1 MTRIAVLL
9 PYKDMAEMARRVI
22 DENHDRIEY
31 VKVIES
37 ENAVN
42 EARIAAEQ
50 GADIIIAR
58 GYQAQLIKNYTNIPV
73 VEMRFH
79 AQEIGLLIQRAKK
92 LSRKERPVIGL
103 AAFENMLCD
112 LSRMEELFGVRLL
125 ISYIDRIEEVPDILH
140 DMRREGTDCVIGGDT
155 VCQEAEKIGCYSV
168 KFTATE
174 ESVRDAMERAK
185 SMAYAVENEKRNTA
199 QFETMLDTSFNG
211 IIKINSD
218 GRIIAINRLVENLLG
233 KDMEEVKGEMLYDVF
248 PQIDK
253 WVVDAILTG
262 ERENCSSSIEIRG
275 RSWMFLAAPIQFDE
289 QIAGAILS
297 LHAITELVRKDRQ
310 MASHMLLHGY
320 TAETHFP
327 DIHTDDHAMRK
338 VLETAKEYSLSDSPV
353 LIYGGTGTEYYHIAE
368 AIHNNSI
375 RKGGP
380 FVSVNISGLKEEQ
393 QMAVLFGS
401 RNEAA
406 GKEPWGKGALVRASH
421 GTILIKEIEKL
432 TLPVQY
438 QLTRV
443 ILDGALNRTDILPM
457 DNVDVRVIGMTRK
470 NLQYS
475 VNKGLFQESLY
486 YVLHALTLE
495 IPPLN
500 ERSRDLRYYIDKY
513 FKEFCQKYN
522 KPLVITEGGYECLL
536 AFAWQG
542 NTLQVRAFME
552 RLVLTAKKRSIAEGV
567 IRKLYGE
574 LYPYV
579 DGARGE
585 ERVVVYKSEEAVK
598 ISELLRKH
606 RGSRKLAAEELG
618 ISTTTLW
625 RKMNKHGIES
635 KYGVPE
641 KNERDIE

>member
-9 PYKDMAEMARRVI
+9 PYKDMAETAQRVI
-22 DENHDRIEY
+22 DENHYQIDY

-37 ENAVN
+37 EDAVN

-79 AQEIGLLIQRAKK
+79 AQEIGLLIQRAKR
-92 LSRKERPVIGL
+92 LSHKERPVIGL

-112 LSRMEELFGVRLL
+112 LSHMEELFDIRLL

-140 DMRREGTDCVIGGDT
+140 NMKREGADCVIGGDT

-168 KFTATE
+168 KFRATG

-199 QFETMLDTSFNG
+199 QFETVLDTSFNG
-211 IIKINSD
+211 IIKINFD
-218 GRIIAINRLVENLLG
+218 GRIIAVNRLVENLLG
-233 KDMEEVKGEMLYDVF
+233 KDMEEVKGEMLYDIF

-253 WVVDAILTG
+253 WVVDAILSG

-275 RSWMFLAAPIQFDE
+275 RNWMFLAAPIQFDE
-289 QIAGAILS
+289 QITGAILS
-297 LHAITELVRKDRQ
+297 LHAITEIARKDRQ
-310 MASHMLLHGY
+310 MANHMLLHGY
-320 TAETHFP
+320 TAETRFS
-327 DIHTDDHAMRK
+327 DIYTANEDMRRA
-338 VLETAKEYSLSDSPV
+338 LETAKEYSLSDSPV
-353 LIYGGTGTEYYHIAE
+353 LIYGGTGTEYYSIAE
-368 AIHNNSI
+368 AIHNGSI
-375 RKGGP
+375 RKSGP
-380 FVSVNISGLKEEQ
+380 FVSVNISGLKEEE
-393 QMAVLFGS
+393 QMSVLFGG
-401 RNEAA
+401 RNGGNA
-406 GKEPWGKGALVRASH
+406 KEPWGKGALVRASH

-432 TLPVQY
+432 TMQVQY

-443 ILDGALNRTDILPM
+443 ILDGALNRTDALPM

-470 NLQYS
+470 NLQYN

-486 YVLHALTLE
+486 YVLHGLTLE
-495 IPPLN
+495 IPPLS
-500 ERSRDLRYYIDKY
+500 SRTEDLRYYVDLY
-513 FKEFCQKYN
+513 FKEFCRKYN
-522 KPLVITEGGYECLL
+522 KPLVITEGGYDSLL
-536 AFAWQG
+536 AFSWQG

-552 RLVLTAKKRSIAEGV
+552 RLVLMAKKRSVAESL

-579 DGARGE
+579 SDAVGE
-585 ERVVVYKSEEAVK
+585 DKVVVYQNEEAVK
-598 ISELLRKH
+598 ISDLLRKY
-606 RGSRKLAAEELG
+606 RGNRKLAAKELG

-625 RKMNKHGIES
+625 RKMNKYGIES
-635 KYGVPE
+635 KYEVPSHE
-641 KNERDIE
+641 SES

>member
-1 MTRIAVLL
+1 MTKIAVLL
-9 PYKDMAEMARRVI
+9 PYKDMAETAQRII
-22 DENHDRIEY
+22 DENHYQIDY

-37 ENAVN
+37 EDAVN

-58 GYQAQLIKNYTNIPV
+58 GYQAQLIKSYTNIPV

-92 LSRKERPVIGL
+92 LSHKERPVIGL

-112 LSRMEELFGVRLL
+112 LSHMEELFGIRLL

-140 DMRREGTDCVIGGDT
+140 GMKREGADCVIGGDT
-155 VCQEAEKIGCYSV
+155 VCREAEKLGCYSV
-168 KFTATE
+168 KFTATG

-199 QFETMLDTSFNG
+199 QFETVLDTSFNG

-218 GRIIAINRLVENLLG
+218 GRIIAVNRLVENLLG
-233 KDMEEVKGEMLYDVF
+233 KDMEEVKGELLYDIF

-253 WVVDAILTG
+253 WVVEAILTG
-262 ERENCSSSIEIRG
+262 ERENCSSSVEIRG
-275 RSWMFLAAPIQFDE
+275 RNWMFLAAPIQFDE
-289 QIAGAILS
+289 HITGAILS
-297 LHAITELVRKDRQ
+297 LHAIAEIARKDRQ
-310 MASHMLLHGY
+310 MANHMLHGY
-320 TAETHFP
+320 TAETHFS
-327 DIHTDDHAMRK
+327 DIYTDNETMRQ

-368 AIHNNSI
+368 AIHNSSI

-380 FVSVNISGLKEEQ
+380 FVSVNISGLKEEE
-393 QMAVLFGS
+393 QMAVLFGG
-401 RNEAA
+401 RNGAA

-432 TLPVQY
+432 TPPVQY

-443 ILDGALNRTDILPM
+443 ILDGALNRTDALPM

-470 NLQYS
+470 NLKYS

-486 YVLHALTLE
+486 YVLHGLTLE
-495 IPPLN
+495 IPQLN
-500 ERSRDLRYYIDKY
+500 RRSEDLRYYIDKY
-513 FKEFCQKYN
+513 FTEFCRKYN
-522 KPLVITEGGYECLL
+522 KRLAITEGGYESLL
-536 AFAWQG
+536 GFAWQG
-542 NTLQVRAFME
+542 NMLQVKAFTE
-552 RLVLTAKKRSIAEGV
+552 RLVLMAKKRSIAEGM

-579 DGARGE
+579 GE
-585 ERVVVYKSEEAVK
+585 SEGTDKVVVYKNEEAVK
-598 ISELLRKH
+598 IGELLRKH

-625 RKMNKHGIES
+625 RKMNKYGIES
-635 KYGVPE
+635 KYGFPE
-641 KNERDIE
+641 EE

>member
-9 PYKDMAEMARRVI
+9 PYTNMAETVQRVI
-22 DENHDRIEY
+22 DENHYQIDY

-37 ENAVN
+37 QDAVN

-92 LSRKERPVIGL
+92 LSHKECPVIGL

-112 LSRMEELFGVRLL
+112 LSHMEELFGVRLL
-125 ISYIDRIEEVPDILH
+125 ISYINRIEEVPDILYN
-140 DMRREGTDCVIGGDT
+140 MKREGADCVIGGDT

-168 KFTATE
+168 KFMATE

-233 KDMEEVKGEMLYDVF
+233 KDMEDVKGEMLYDIF
-248 PQIDK
+248 PQMDRWI
-253 WVVDAILTG
+253 VDAILTG

-275 RSWMFLAAPIQFDE
+275 RNWMFLAAPIQFDE
-289 QIAGAILS
+289 QITGAILS

-310 MASHMLLHGY
+310 MANHMLLHGY
-320 TAETHFP
+320 TAETHFS
-327 DIHTDDHAMRK
+327 DIRTDNLAMRK

-353 LIYGGTGTEYYHIAE
+353 LIYSGTGTEYYHIAE

-380 FVSVNISGLKEEQ
+380 FVSVNISGLREEE
-393 QMAVLFGS
+393 QMAVLFGG
-401 RNEAA
+401 RNDMAR
-406 GKEPWGKGALVRASH
+406 KELWGKGALVRACH

-470 NLQYS
+470 NLQHS
-475 VNKGLFQESLY
+475 VTKGLFQESLY
-486 YVLHALTLE
+486 YVLHGLTLT
-495 IPPLN
+495 IPPLGS
-500 ERSRDLRYYIDKY
+500 RSEDLRFYIDKY
-513 FKEFCQKYN
+513 FKEFCRKYN
-522 KPLVITEGGYECLL
+522 KPLAITEGGYESLL
-536 AFAWQG
+536 AFEWQG
-542 NTLQVRAFME
+542 NTLQVKAFME
-552 RLVLTAKKRSIAEGV
+552 RLVLTAKRRSIAESM

-579 DGARGE
+579 GDAGGE
-585 ERVVVYKSEEAVK
+585 DRVIVYKSEEAAK

-625 RKMNKHGIES
+625 RKMNKYGIES
-635 KYGVPE
+635 KYGVSE
-641 KNERDIE
+641 EE

>member
-9 PYKDMAEMARRVI
+9 PYREMAETAQRVI
-22 DENHDRIEY
+22 DENHYQIDY

-37 ENAVN
+37 EDAVN

-58 GYQAQLIKNYTNIPV
+58 GYQAQLIKSYTNIPV

-79 AQEIGLLIQRAKK
+79 AQEIGLLIQRAKR
-92 LSRKERPVIGL
+92 LSHKERPVIGL

-112 LSRMEELFGVRLL
+112 LSHMEELFDVRLL

-140 DMRREGTDCVIGGDT
+140 NMKREGADCVIGGDT
-155 VCQEAEKIGCYSV
+155 VCQEAEKIGCYSI
-168 KFTATE
+168 KFKATG

-199 QFETMLDTSFNG
+199 QFETVLDTSFNG

-218 GRIIAINRLVENLLG
+218 GRIIAVNRLVENLLG
-233 KDMEEVKGEMLYDVF
+233 KDMEEVKGEMLYDIF

-253 WVVDAILTG
+253 WVVDAILSG

-275 RSWMFLAAPIQFDE
+275 RNWMFLAAPIQFDG
-289 QIAGAILS
+289 QITGAILS
-297 LHAITELVRKDRQ
+297 LHAITEIARKDRQ
-310 MASHMLLHGY
+310 LANHMLMHGY
-320 TAETHFP
+320 TAETRFS
-327 DIHTDDHAMRK
+327 DIYTANEAMHK
-338 VLETAKEYSLSDSPV
+338 VLETAKEYALSDSPV
-353 LIYGGTGTEYYHIAE
+353 LIYGGTGTEYYNIAE
-368 AIHNNSI
+368 AIHNGSI
-375 RKGGP
+375 RKSGP
-380 FVSVNISGLKEEQ
+380 FVSVNVSGLKEEE
-393 QMAVLFGS
+393 QMSVLFGG
-401 RNEAA
+401 RNGGA

-432 TLPVQY
+432 TMQAQY

-443 ILDGALNRTDILPM
+443 ILDGALNRTDALPM
-457 DNVDVRVIGMTRK
+457 DNVDVRVIGTTRK
-470 NLQYS
+470 NLQYC

-486 YVLHALTLE
+486 YVLHGLTLNL
-495 IPPLN
+495 PPLN
-500 ERSRDLRYYIDKY
+500 SRGEDLRYYIDLH
-513 FKEFCQKYN
+513 FKEFCRKYN

-542 NTLQVRAFME
+542 NMLQVRAFME
-552 RLVLTAKKRSIAEGV
+552 RLVLMARKRSVGEGL

-579 DGARGE
+579 GDIEGGDK
-585 ERVVVYKSEEAVK
+585 VVVYQSEEAVR
-598 ISELLRKH
+598 ISELLRKY
-606 RGSRKLAAEELG
+606 RGSRKLAAEEMG

-625 RKMNKHGIES
+625 RKMNKYGIES
-635 KYGVPE
+635 KYGVPGHE
-641 KNERDIE
+641 

>member
-1 MTRIAVLL
+1 MTKIAVLL
-9 PYKDMAEMARRVI
+9 PYKDMAETAQRVI
-22 DENHDRIEY
+22 DENHYEIDY

-37 ENAVN
+37 EDAVN

-58 GYQAQLIKNYTNIPV
+58 GYQAQLIKNYTNMPV

-79 AQEIGLLIQRAKK
+79 AQEIGLLIKRAKK
-92 LSRKERPVIGL
+92 LSHKECPVIGL

-112 LSRMEELFGVRLL
+112 LSHMEELFGIRLL
-125 ISYIDRIEEVPDILH
+125 ISYIERIEEVPDILYG
-140 DMRREGTDCVIGGDT
+140 MKKQGADCVIGGDT
-155 VCQEAEKIGCYSV
+155 VCQEAEKVGCYSV
-168 KFTATE
+168 KFMATE

-218 GRIIAINRLVENLLG
+218 GRIIAVNRLVENLLG
-233 KDMEEVKGEMLYDVF
+233 KDMEEVKGELLYDIF

-253 WVVDAILTG
+253 WIVDAILAG
-262 ERENCSSSIEIRG
+262 ERENCSSSVEIRG
-275 RSWMFLAAPIQFDE
+275 RNWMFLAAPIQFDE
-289 QIAGAILS
+289 QITGAILS
-297 LHAITELVRKDRQ
+297 LHAITEIARKDRQ
-310 MASHMLLHGY
+310 MANHMLLHGY
-320 TAETHFP
+320 TAETRFS
-327 DIHTDDHAMRK
+327 DIYTDNEAMRK

-380 FVSVNISGLKEEQ
+380 FVSVNISGLKEEE
-393 QMAVLFGS
+393 QMAVLFGG
-401 RNEAA
+401 RNGAA

-443 ILDGALNRTDILPM
+443 ILDGALNRTDALPM

-475 VNKGLFQESLY
+475 VNKELFQESLY
-486 YVLHALTLE
+486 YVLHGLTLE

-500 ERSRDLRYYIDKY
+500 RRSEDLKYYINRY
-513 FKEFCQKYN
+513 FEEFCRKYN
-522 KPLVITEGGYECLL
+522 KRLVITEGGYESLL
-536 AFAWQG
+536 GFTWQG
-542 NTLQVRAFME
+542 NMIQVKAFME
-552 RLVLTAKKRSIAEGV
+552 RLVLMAKKRSIAEGM

-579 DGARGE
+579 GGVEGTDK
-585 ERVVVYKSEEAVK
+585 VVVYKNEEAVK
-598 ISELLRKH
+598 IGELLRKH
-606 RGSRKLAAEELG
+606 RGNRKLAAEELG

-625 RKMNKHGIES
+625 RKMNKYGIES
-635 KYGVPE
+635 KYGVPGMY
-641 KNERDIE
+641 D